1 MLLWINTLVSSAGK
15 CYTLNSAADCMSLNL
30 QTPCLRTTAKDV
42 LWYVIH
48 VTGFLNARIKG
59 STFCFDLARTP
70 RTRELTQ
77 PPNSKDPCGNCRNS
91 RLSSSLHPSHTADCD
106 VWRWR
111 GNVITV
117 GKEGNTPG
125 RPVSFLKTTVHF
137 CWVHLLATLGCL
149 KSLSLCVSLNF

>member
-1 MLLWINTLVSSAGK
+1 
-15 CYTLNSAADCMSLNL
+15 MSLNL

-77 PPNSKDPCGNCRNS
+77 PPNSKDPVG
-91 RLSSSLHPSHTADCD
+91 TAEIADCLL
-106 VWRWR
+106 VC
-111 GNVITV
+111 VPPVQLTV
-117 GKEGNTPG
+117 TCGAEEVT
-125 RPVSFLKTTVHF
+125 
-137 CWVHLLATLGCL
+137 
-149 KSLSLCVSLNF
+149 